1 MNTPSRNRSG
11 FTLIELLTVIAIIGI
26 LAAVLFPG
34 VQAVMKSAKRSAA
47 STKLSNIAKA
57 FVNFNN
63 SGSGGSR
70 VIGDTKSWSETD
82 SAYAKTIG
90 EYAAVLAYTVDLNDA
105 EIWYVEADQANES
118 VVTFPKQVLVGA
130 AGNRTIAPEVKNG
143 AASTGFI
150 SWAAYTPTVRNI
162 SSTTPIV
169 WTRGLKVDGTW
180 DATKGVWKSEGGH
193 VSFGDGH
200 VTWFDN
206 TTDQFVDK
214 TSTSGGVTSSWKKAV
229 KSTEIASD
237 ALEQNP

>member
-1 MNTPSRNRSG
+1 MNSLPRKRSG

-70 VIGDTKSWSETD
+70 VIAKGPFNETSTPT
-82 SAYAKTIG
+82 SANDIA
-90 EYAAVLAYTVDLNDA
+90 EYAAVLALTVDLNDA
-105 EIWYVEADQANES
+105 EIWYIEADVANES
-118 VVTFPKQVLVGA
+118 IATFPKQVLTGA
-130 AGNRTIAPEVKNG
+130 VGNRAPTNLKSPATNG
-143 AASTGFI
+143 YI
-150 SWAAYTPTVRNI
+150 SWAAYVPTVRNI

-169 WTRGLKVDGTW
+169 WTRGLQTDGTW
-180 DATKGVWKSEGGH
+180 SATTGVWASEGGH

-200 VTWFDN
+200 VTWYDN
-206 TTDQFVDK
+206 TKGQFIDR
-214 TSTSGGVTSSWKKAV
+214 TSATGAPQENWQKAV
-229 KSTEIASD
+229 KSTALTD
-237 ALEQNP
+237 PALEQNP

>member
-1 MNTPSRNRSG
+1 MNTPSRTRSG

-47 STKLSNIAKA
+47 STKLSNIAKS

-70 VIGDTKSWSETD
+70 VIAKAAWNESTAPT
-82 SAYAKTIG
+82 SANSISD
-90 EYAAVLAYTVDLNDA
+90 YAAVLAYTVDLNDA
-105 EIWYVEADQANES
+105 EIWYVEADLANES
-118 VVTFPKQVLVGA
+118 VASFPKQVLTGA
-130 AGNRTIAPEVKNG
+130 AGSKAIAV
-143 AASTGFI
+143 ASPSSTAGYI

-169 WTRGLKVDGTW
+169 WTRGLQTDGTW
-180 DATKGVWKSEGGH
+180 SATKGVWAAEGGH

-200 VTWFDN
+200 VTWYDN
-206 TTDQFVDK
+206 TKGQFIDRT
-214 TSTSGGVTSSWKKAV
+214 TSTGVAQENWQKAV
-229 KSTEIASD
+229 KSTAITDA

>member
-1 MNTPSRNRSG
+1 MNPTPRKRSG

-47 STKLSNIAKA
+47 STKLSNIAKS

-70 VIGDTKSWSETD
+70 VIAKAAWNESTAPT
-82 SAYAKTIG
+82 SANNIA

-105 EIWYVEADQANES
+105 EIWYIEADIANES
-118 VVTFPKQVLVGA
+118 ASTFPKQVLVGA
-130 AGNRTIAPEVKNG
+130 AGSKSIQVNTPSAT
-143 AASTGFI
+143 TGYI

-169 WTRGLKVDGTW
+169 WTRGLQADGTW
-180 DATKGVWKSEGGH
+180 SATQGVWSTEGGH

-200 VTWFDN
+200 VTWYDN
-206 TTDQFVDK
+206 TKDQFVDR
-214 TSTSGGVTSSWKKAV
+214 TNAAGGVTADWTKAV
-229 KSTEIASD
+229 KAAAPLPTEVPP
-237 ALEQNP
+237 QNP

>member
-1 MNTPSRNRSG
+1 MNSLPRKRSG

-47 STKLSNIAKA
+47 STKLSNIAKS

-70 VIGDTKSWSETD
+70 VIAKAAWNESTAPT
-82 SAYAKTIG
+82 SANSIAD
-90 EYAAVLAYTVDLNDA
+90 YAAVLAYTVDLNDA
-105 EIWYVEADQANES
+105 EIWYVEADIANES
-118 VVTFPKQVLVGA
+118 AASFPKQVLTGAVG
-130 AGNRTIAPEVKNG
+130 GKTIAVNAPS
-143 AASTGFI
+143 STTGYI
-150 SWAAYTPTVRNI
+150 SWAAYVPTVRNI

-169 WTRGLKVDGTW
+169 WTRGLQVDGTW
-180 DATKGVWKSEGGH
+180 SATTGVWTSEGGH

-200 VTWFDN
+200 VTWYDN
-206 TTDQFVDK
+206 TKGQFIDR
-214 TSTSGGVTSSWKKAV
+214 TSATGAPQDSWQKAV
-229 KSTEIASD
+229 KSTAITDA